1 MNFKVAAYG
10 VRTRWKEIEL
20 EVTKSRTDVLHL
32 DSRVT
37 YGITDGTARSFF
49 EQRKSSN
56 NPA

>member
-37 YGITDGTARSFF
+37 YGITDWTARSFF
-49 EQRKSSN
+49 VGQG
-56 NPA
+56 